1 VTLLPADAIAL
12 RNLMSI
18 PLTVLKTN
26 YLETFYIH
34 FDFLCISLT
43 SSEMIGRA
51 CEVNTRVD
59 LSN

>member
-1 VTLLPADAIAL
+1 MGDFITRWRDRTEKSNV
-12 RNLMSI
+12 RFM
-18 PLTVLKTN
+18 VLKTD

-34 FDFLCISLT
+34 FDFLCILLT